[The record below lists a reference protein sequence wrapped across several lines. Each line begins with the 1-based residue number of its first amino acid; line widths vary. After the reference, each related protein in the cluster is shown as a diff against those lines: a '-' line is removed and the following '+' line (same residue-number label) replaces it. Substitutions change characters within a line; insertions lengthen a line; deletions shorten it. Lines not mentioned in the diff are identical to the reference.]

1 MAHLRLSFFCSVP
14 RMLFS
19 TRIKYKNIQDI
30 SIIFITSV
38 SPLNHLALHIHNNF
52 LLINQDICTYTNCL
66 AFQTEQ
72 YVIRYIAST
81 GSSCTALTVQSHT
94 PLVPVAYNYVTS
106 IICMMS
112 RRDIASKKDIHS
124 EFLGGRGHRHTY
136 KLVYYVHICRSSV
149 TAVQNPEVLQIK
161 PSSSLI
167 SHACLGMKCRLIFY
181 AGSITSTGHR

>member
-94 PLVPVAYNYVTS
+94 PLVPVVAYNYVTS

-112 RRDIASKKDIHS
+112 RRDIASKKIYTQS
-124 EFLGGRGHRHTY
+124 SSGGGGHRHTY

-149 TAVQNPEVLQIK
+149 TAVQNPEFLQIK

-167 SHACLGMKCRLIFY
+167 SHACLGMKGGLIFY
-181 AGSITSTGHR
+181 AGSIT

>member
-19 TRIKYKNIQDI
+19 TRVKYKNIQDI

-81 GSSCTALTVQSHT
+81 GSSCTALTVQT
-94 PLVPVAYNYVTS
+94 PLVPLAYNHVTS
-106 IICMMS
+106 IIICVGCQGVTSPS
-112 RRDIASKKDIHS
+112 RKNKKRD
-124 EFLGGRGHRHTY
+124 T
-136 KLVYYVHICRSSV
+136 
-149 TAVQNPEVLQIK
+149 Q
-161 PSSSLI
+161 SSSG
-167 SHACLGMKCRLIFY
+167 AE
-181 AGSITSTGHR
+181 A